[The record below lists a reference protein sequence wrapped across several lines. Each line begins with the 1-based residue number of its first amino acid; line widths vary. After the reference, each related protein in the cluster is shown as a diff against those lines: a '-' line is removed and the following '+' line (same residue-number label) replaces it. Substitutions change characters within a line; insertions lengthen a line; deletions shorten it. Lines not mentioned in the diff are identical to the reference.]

1 MTKTRFKNTVSRQTS
16 IVIIGASVLVFA
28 LAYFSREPFPFSAVA
43 HPYSSSPGSTTTA
56 KTLVTTA
63 THRNASAP
71 TPSAKRTSP
80 PSASPQPVRTPSAA
94 MTGVGSLN
102 DLLAIRQSLSC
113 TVSAR
118 NGTDRTGTAYI
129 SGGKFRATLA
139 NGVSFIDDS
148 THYYAWAQGAHTG
161 LVLPIVSA
169 SGSTLAL
176 HGALDPAQSLSYG
189 CNPWS
194 AQASSFTP
202 PSTITFTN
210 TSGN

>member
-1 MTKTRFKNTVSRQTS
+1 MTKTRFKNTVSRQTG
-16 IVIIGASVLVFA
+16 IIIIGASVLVFA

-43 HPYSSSPGSTTTA
+43 NTYGSPPTSTTTSKA
-56 KTLVTTA
+56 QNAA
-63 THRNASAP
+63 THRTAPAP
-71 TPSAKRTSP
+71 TLSAGRTSSPSAK
-80 PSASPQPVRTPSAA
+80 PQPVRAPSAA

-102 DLLAIRQSLSC
+102 DLLAMRQSLSC
-113 TVSAR
+113 TISAR
-118 NGTDRTGTAYI
+118 NGTDRTGTAYV

-139 NGVSFIDDS
+139 SGVSFIDDS
-148 THYYAWAQGAHTG
+148 THYYAWAQGAQTG

-202 PSTITFTN
+202 PMNVTFTN
-210 TSGN
+210 TAGN